1 MKSEDIT
8 AIASSVI
15 AVTLIIGTVVYFQK
29 EGEKKR
35 LRQERIE
42 QMQLRMKKEKA
53 KQLRIERENREKK
66 ERYKKYREDVSK
78 CRDEQYSK
86 GEPFDIG
93 TPNITYR
100 ACMTRKGYSEDK
112 F

>member
-1 MKSEDIT
+1 MTTNQQIYIRELLDRDKEYDDQDDFMKSEDIT

-53 KQLRIERENREKK
+53 K
-66 ERYKKYREDVSK
+66 YVS
-78 CRDEQYSK
+78 
-86 GEPFDIG
+86 
-93 TPNITYR
+93 
-100 ACMTRKGYSEDK
+100 
-112 F
+112 